1 MQNFGGQTRCIM
13 EMYRNGELIMLQDK
27 KNLVCVPS
35 PNPVGLVPVLMSA
48 LGMALVRVPI
58 NAALM
63 AVDVFAPNHWVCTLT
78 INIPALKLGV
88 ARLLYACSSCLLT
101 LNLSLLCIMGVTTVQ
116 NWQVCS
122 CLK

>member
-1 MQNFGGQTRCIM
+1 M

-35 PNPVGLVPVLMSA
+35 PDPVRLYPVLRPA
-48 LGMALVRVPI
+48 LEMALVRVPI

-63 AVDVFAPNHWVCTLT
+63 AVDMFARNHWVYTLT

-88 ARLLYACSSCLLT
+88 PRLLYASAIFLPNYS
-101 LNLSLLCIMGVTTVQ
+101 
-116 NWQVCS
+116 
-122 CLK
+122 